1 MSNVIKMFANTNNVI
16 DFATKKPVIQESS
29 NVDNSLEARRA
40 RRAGLTNDNYDNVI
54 VAFYP
59 QSCA

>member
-1 MSNVIKMFANTNNVI
+1 MSNVIQMFANTNNVI
-16 DFATKKPVIQESS
+16 DFATKKPVVQDT
-29 NVDNSLEARRA
+29 NDVDNSLEARRA
-40 RRAGLTNDNYDNVI
+40 KRAGLKADTRDNVI

>member
-1 MSNVIKMFANTNNVI
+1 MSNVIKMFADNNNVI
-16 DFATKKPVIQESS
+16 DFATKKPLTQEAS
-29 NVDNSLEARRA
+29 NVDTSLEARRA
-40 RRAGLTNDNYDNVI
+40 KRAASADVRKENVI

>member
-1 MSNVIKMFANTNNVI
+1 MSNVIQMFADNNNVI
-16 DFATKKPVIQESS
+16 DFVTKKPLTQEAS
-29 NVDNSLEARRA
+29 NVDTSLEVRRA
-40 RRAGLTNDNYDNVI
+40 KRAGSADVRKDNVI

>member
-1 MSNVIKMFANTNNVI
+1 MSNVIQMFANTNNVI
-16 DFATKKPVIQESS
+16 DFATKKPFSQEAS

-40 RRAGLTNDNYDNVI
+40 KRAGLTTDSRDNVV